1 MADKINRILS
11 IRTIE
16 SYVHKDTGFR
26 LEMFAD
32 GRLGL
37 CEVRYLPD
45 GRIREVEVTH
55 FDMSE
60 IELAYDVF
68 KERVIAYRDKLI

>member
-1 MADKINRILS
+1 MVDKIARNLS

-16 SYVHKDTGFR
+16 SYSHKDTGFR
-26 LEMFAD
+26 LEMFAN
-32 GRLGL
+32 GKLGL
-37 CEVRYLPD
+37 CTVRYLPD
-45 GRIREVEVTH
+45 GKVREVEVAY

-60 IELAYDVF
+60 IELAYDMF